1 MKKRKFITSV
11 VTVGLLLALL
21 GTTCFAEEITDDKTG
36 TEVSEQQDGAQ
47 LERSGK
53 ASEVQSDE
61 DNSGENDSQKEK
73 GRGKK
78 KHGRHFYGAGI
89 AESIAALEDGEAKTK
104 AQAAYDAYDIQVT
117 DELRCSFS
125 SQKARSQLKPIV
137 ADMGRSSLSPTSL
150 VLAAATIRE

>member
-21 GTTCFAEEITDDKTG
+21 GTTCFAEEITEDKTG

-47 LERSGK
+47 LKRSGK

-104 AQAAYDAYDIQVT
+104 AQAAYDAYDKAREAL
-117 DELRCSFS
+117 DEALKSAGIEPVKSKNKQKSS
-125 SQKARSQLKPIV
+125 SQ
-137 ADMGRSSLSPTSL
+137 SSSSSDSET
-150 VLAAATIRE
+150 TETTK